1 MPRTVAILV
10 IAVAAMAVACP
21 GQRRPPDGAADGDR
35 FGVYRGRFIDPE
47 HSSRKFKV
55 LLFAALPDRFHA
67 EVLPPVG
74 GPALIIDGGSGRL
87 AVTVNSREAAWVGE
101 AREEVLEAILG
112 FPVTL
117 ESLVSALI
125 QGTALPGP
133 VEISRTPRTGAG
145 LPRSFELGLEGRE
158 LRLELQRTSKR
169 GRGSYAIGT
178 GTPPPGVDVH
188 PLDDLVSDGAPLL
201 FSTGD

>member
-10 IAVAAMAVACP
+10 LALATLALACP
-21 GQRRPPDGAADGDR
+21 GQRRPPDGGADGER
-35 FGVYRGRFIDPE
+35 FGVYRGRFVDPE
-47 HSSRKFKV
+47 HSPRKFKV
-55 LLFAALPDRFHA
+55 LLFAALPDRLHA

-112 FPVTL
+112 FPVSL
-117 ESLVSALI
+117 EGLVGALI
-125 QGTALPGP
+125 QGSALSGP
-133 VEISRTPRTGAG
+133 VELSRAPRTGAG
-145 LPRSFELGLEGRE
+145 LPRSFELGFGGRE
-158 LRLELQRTSKR
+158 LQLELQRTGKR

-178 GTPPPGVDVH
+178 GTPPPGVEVH
-188 PLDDLVSDGAPLL
+188 PLDDLVSDGGPLL
-201 FSTGD
+201 FSAED